1 MNAAG
6 TRLDVDLGL
15 IRKYDRPGPRY
26 TSYPTAPHF
35 TGEFGP
41 ADFLASLESGN
52 DSNRPLSLYFH
63 LPFCAKLCYFC
74 GCTMTVTRNRDRISE
89 YLDYLIRDTQFFA
102 RHTGNRP
109 VTQVHWGGGTPT
121 YLTPE
126 ETRRLGEAIQ
136 NFYNIATGAEMGVEV
151 DPRQVSREHYQALL
165 DTGFNRI
172 SMGVQDFH
180 EPTQKAVNRIQ
191 PEAMTRTF
199 VQMARD
205 MGFESVNLDFIYGLP
220 FQTRETFARTI
231 DKLIDIRPDRIAL
244 FNYAH
249 VPWMKK
255 HQNVLKEETLPEAEE
270 KLAIFKY
277 AIETLTSAGYV
288 FIGMDHF
295 ALPEDSMSRALHNKT
310 LYRNFQGYST
320 HAECDLI
327 AHGMSGISQTAD
339 TYAQNTKE
347 YPAYFAAVAAGRPAT
362 ERGYKLNSDDLLRR
376 DVITRLMCDFELD
389 YDFFNNKYGIDFKEL
404 FSDALADLEPMAFD
418 GLVRLRPEGLE
429 VTNTGRL
436 LIRNLAMPFDRYLRA
451 SNNTRF
457 SRTI

>member
-1 MNAAG
+1 
-6 TRLDVDLGL
+6 
-15 IRKYDRPGPRY
+15 
-26 TSYPTAPHF
+26 
-35 TGEFGP
+35 
-41 ADFLASLESGN
+41 
-52 DSNRPLSLYFH
+52 
-63 LPFCAKLCYFC
+63 
-74 GCTMTVTRNRDRISE
+74 
-89 YLDYLIRDTQFFA
+89 
-102 RHTGNRP
+102 
-109 VTQVHWGGGTPT
+109 
-121 YLTPE
+121 
-126 ETRRLGEAIQ
+126 
-136 NFYNIATGAEMGVEV
+136 MGVEV

-255 HQNVLKEETLPEAEE
+255 HQHVLKEETLPPADE

-295 ALPEDSMSRALHNKT
+295 ALPEDSMSRADTAPLANSGRYFFFCSSVPNK
-310 LYRNFQGYST
+310 
-320 HAECDLI
+320 I
-327 AHGMSGISQTAD
+327 
-339 TYAQNTKE
+339 
-347 YPAYFAAVAAGRPAT
+347 
-362 ERGYKLNSDDLLRR
+362 RGWG
-376 DVITRLMCDFELD
+376 T
-389 YDFFNNKYGIDFKEL
+389 
-404 FSDALADLEPMAFD
+404 PMD
-418 GLVRLRPEGLE
+418 
-429 VTNTGRL
+429 
-436 LIRNLAMPFDRYLRA
+436 
-451 SNNTRF
+451 
-457 SRTI
+457 

>member
-1 MNAAG
+1 
-6 TRLDVDLGL
+6 
-15 IRKYDRPGPRY
+15 
-26 TSYPTAPHF
+26 
-35 TGEFGP
+35 
-41 ADFLASLESGN
+41 
-52 DSNRPLSLYFH
+52 
-63 LPFCAKLCYFC
+63 
-74 GCTMTVTRNRDRISE
+74 
-89 YLDYLIRDTQFFA
+89 
-102 RHTGNRP
+102 
-109 VTQVHWGGGTPT
+109 
-121 YLTPE
+121 
-126 ETRRLGEAIQ
+126 
-136 NFYNIATGAEMGVEV
+136 MGVEV
-151 DPRQVSREHYQALL
+151 DPRQVSRGHYQALL
-165 DTGFNRI
+165 ETGFNRI

-180 EPTQKAVNRIQ
+180 ELTQKAVNRIQ